1 MTYYALELE
10 NIQNGKPEVIEY
22 LKNGA
27 FSANCTGKPFS
38 RVALDKALEQTVN
51 VEAKNQLKSYMAFA
65 DINSTINIWQVTS
78 SMKTQIIKRLLEMTE
93 IKNYNVETK
102 ELNRPRIERL
112 SRFTSF
118 DKHNQ
123 LPNQSIFTNG

>member
-38 RVALDKALEQTVN
+38 RVALDMALEQTVN
-51 VEAKNQLKSYMAFA
+51 AEAKNQFKSCMAFA
-65 DINSTINIWQVTS
+65 DINSTINIC
-78 SMKTQIIKRLLEMTE
+78 KLLAA
-93 IKNYNVETK
+93 
-102 ELNRPRIERL
+102 
-112 SRFTSF
+112 
-118 DKHNQ
+118 
-123 LPNQSIFTNG
+123 